1 MRRYYYSFYY
11 AEGPLRGNLITTI
24 NFIVRG
30 FFNAEFMAKCYSY
43 CLALS
48 STPYYSVN
56 YEYIK
61 SENYE
66 RW

>member
-11 AEGPLRGNLITTI
+11 AEGPMRGDLITTI
-24 NFIVRG
+24 NFVVCG

-61 SENYE
+61 SEIYE
-66 RW
+66 R